1 MRSEYTQEFRDRA
14 VELTLR
20 GDRSVPVIAKELGVN
35 VQTLHGWRRDYRR
48 KASKGS
54 GSEAS
59 THLSQAHISQAE
71 EIAALRKELKRVT
84 EERDILKKAVGYFAN
99 PSEK

>member
-1 MRSEYTQEFRDRA
+1 MKKSKYTQEFRDRA

-20 GDRSVPVIAKELGVN
+20 GDRSVPVIANELVVN

-48 KASKGS
+48 KAVKAI
-54 GSEAS
+54 GSEAP
-59 THLSQAHISQAE
+59 TRISQAE

-99 PSEK
+99 PSQK

>member
-1 MRSEYTQEFRDRA
+1 MNKENTQEFRDRA

-20 GDRSVPVIAKELGVN
+20 GDRSVPVIAEELGLSA
-35 VQTLHGWRRDYRR
+35 QTLYAWRREYRR
-48 KASKGS
+48 KASQMP

-59 THLSQAHISQAE
+59 SRLTQAE
-71 EIAALRKELKRVT
+71 EIALLRKQLKRVT

>member
-1 MRSEYTQEFRDRA
+1 MKKEYTQEFRDRA

-20 GDRSVPVIAKELGVN
+20 GDRSVPVIAKELGVKA
-35 VQTLHGWRRDYRR
+35 QTLHGWRRDYRS
-48 KASKGS
+48 KALKAS

-59 THLSQAHISQAE
+59 PPLRQARISQAE

-84 EERDILKKAVGYFAN
+84 EERDILKKAVGYFAS
-99 PSEK
+99 PPGK